1 MKGHLGHWRGR
12 FPVLTL
18 VLVSSFS
25 LLHAQTTT
33 LTADGTTDTYTLI
46 NSVLGGTAEETPDCS
61 HPSFGPHITQ
71 SHDNTLNKYV
81 FDFWIHVTPDN
92 DRCINFDRQRNEIK
106 TYGPSPAAVK
116 AFLGDTMDFRWQF
129 QLASGFQ
136 PSPSFTHVHQV
147 KAGDGNADAPM
158 ITVSTYSGSPDVLR
172 LNHWDDAGVETV
184 LANTDLTP
192 FKGAWVE
199 ADEHVY
205 FNWTGTY
212 SITIK
217 RVSDGA
223 VLFTY
228 TNNNIEMWRTGTTFV
243 RPKWGIYRSLNDS
256 SYLRDED
263 VLFGGFCIGKS
274 ADCPSFSSSQPDFSI
289 SDSPA
294 SATVSAGNSAS
305 TTVTVSPANGF
316 SDTVNLSASGLPTGG
331 NASFSPSSIP
341 GGSGPS
347 TLTISTSTSTPA
359 SAYTIVVTGTDASGS
374 PTHSA
379 SFTLT
384 INAVPLPDFT
394 ISASPNSLTVN
405 PGSSGSS
412 TISVIPSNGF
422 ADTVNLSASGLPPGA
437 TASFNPGAISG
448 GSGSS
453 TLTLA
458 TSTSTP
464 LGTYTITVTGTD
476 AGGSPSHSIALTLTV
491 KKRRH

>member
-1 MKGHLGHWRGR
+1 MRGHPTPCFSK
-12 FPVLTL
+12 FPVIALL
-18 VLVSSFS
+18 LVSSFS
-25 LLHAQTTT
+25 LLRAQTTT

-61 HPSFGPHITQ
+61 HPAFGPHITQ
-71 SHDNTLNKYV
+71 SFDNTLNKYV

-129 QLASGFQ
+129 QLGAGFQ

-158 ITVSTYSGSPDVLR
+158 ITISAYSGSPDVLR
-172 LNHWDDAGVETV
+172 INHWNDAGVETI

-192 FKGAWVE
+192 FKGTWVE

-212 SITIK
+212 SVTIK

-256 SYLRDED
+256 SYLRDEE

-274 ADCPSFSSSQPDFSI
+274 ADCQSFSSSQPDFTI

-294 SATVSAGNSAS
+294 SATVTAGNSAS
-305 TTVTVSPANGF
+305 ATVTVSPSNGF
-316 SDTVNLSASGLPTGG
+316 GDTVNLSANGLPAGAT
-331 NASFSPSSIP
+331 ASFNPNSIS
-341 GGSGPS
+341 GGSGSS
-347 TLTISTSTSTPA
+347 TLTIATSTSTPPGT
-359 SAYTIVVTGTDASGS
+359 YTVTVTGTDSSGS
-374 PTHSA
+374 PTHST
-379 SFTLT
+379 SFALT
-384 INAVPLPDFT
+384 VNPVPQPDFN
-394 ISASPNSLTVN
+394 ISASPSSLSIGRGKT
-405 PGSSGSS
+405 GSS
-412 TISVIPSNGF
+412 TITVSPSNGF
-422 ADTVNLSASGLPPGA
+422 ADTVNLSASGLPAGA
-437 TASFNPGAISG
+437 TASFNPASISG
-448 GSGSS
+448 GSGNS
-453 TLTLA
+453 TLTMA

-464 LGTYTITVTGTD
+464 LGTSTITVTGTD
-476 AGGSPSHSIALTLTV
+476 AAGTPSHSVALTLTV
-491 KKRRH
+491 KKH